1 MSKNNPM
8 KNPEYAK
15 KAGDK
20 HKRAVIIDGV
30 KYDGA
35 VDAAKIFG
43 VS

>member
-1 MSKNNPM
+1 MSKDNPM

-20 HKRAVIIDGV
+20 HKRAVIINGIY
-30 KYDGA
+30 YDGA
-35 VDAAKIFG
+35 IDAAKALN